1 MSAFAGAGRRRW
13 GWVSSTKTQDRW
25 YAPDVS
31 EGDSPN
37 PWYAL
42 LDKLPPG
49 LDETQIEEN
58 LKLTPTERV
67 EKMRRFLE
75 ALEDWKRHGHG
86 LRPDHAGP

>member
-1 MSAFAGAGRRRW
+1 MQ
-13 GWVSSTKTQDRW
+13 WVMRSSSTKAQDRW
-25 YAPDVS
+25 YAPGVS
-31 EGDSPN
+31 EGDPPN

-75 ALEDWKRHGHG
+75 ALEDWKRHAHG
-86 LRPDHAGP
+86 LRPDHASP